1 MGSRITTAIP
11 RTIHFLICHESDQRM
26 RSLLYLLLMRTV
38 LLVVGCTAG
47 LTAQQTI
54 VVDRFMRPGAQFSDL
69 PAAYAAAPSGA
80 VLLLRATTAN
90 PIDSYATVPIIGKG
104 VTIVGEYGVGL
115 PPVAVTGPWSITG
128 VQAGEALTLRN
139 LSLYGYS
146 LPFSITAWACTGA
159 LVMDRIIVRP
169 IGHDVFFFFSSEM
182 AFSDVGLIV
191 FSQCNIDISDTP
203 WKFIRSRVLANDSTF
218 FQSRVFAAQVGWA
231 ARPTLRVEN
240 SEFHMANCRVYGG
253 DFTQMNTGSKSQA
266 IWLTGAA
273 RLYASAGSIL
283 RGGISASGLRLHWT
297 EESFSTFGQA
307 QLRYDSSTQLI
318 GDLGQLGLVEIQ
330 EPVTGLSIQ
339 ESPGSIRVDQFDHGT
354 PLAPSILLMAALQ
367 PTPWQNIIGPCY
379 LDPTNL
385 WGDLAVTPAS
395 GPLSRTFTIPPSIP
409 LGQWVGVQAFTL
421 GANNQVQASN
431 VTVVGVW

>member
-1 MGSRITTAIP
+1 
-11 RTIHFLICHESDQRM
+11 
-26 RSLLYLLLMRTV
+26 
-38 LLVVGCTAG
+38 
-47 LTAQQTI
+47 
-54 VVDRFMRPGAQFSDL
+54 
-69 PAAYAAAPSGA
+69 
-80 VLLLRATTAN
+80 
-90 PIDSYATVPIIGKG
+90 
-104 VTIVGEYGVGL
+104 
-115 PPVAVTGPWSITG
+115 
-128 VQAGEALTLRN
+128 
-139 LSLYGYS
+139 
-146 LPFSITAWACTGA
+146 
-159 LVMDRIIVRP
+159 MDRVTVVP
-169 IGHDVFFFFSSEM
+169 IGHDALGFFSTEM
-182 AFSDVGLIV
+182 TFTDVGLIV
-191 FSQCNIDISDTP
+191 FSQCMIDIVDTP
-203 WKFIRSRVLANDSTF
+203 WNFVRTRVLANDTQF
-218 FQSRVFAAQVGWA
+218 YQTRPAAAYFGWGL
-231 ARPTLRVEN
+231 RPTLRVN
-240 SEFHMANCRVYGG
+240 DSEFRMANCRVYGG

-297 EESFSTFGQA
+297 EESFSTLGQA
-307 QLRYDSSTQLI
+307 QLRYDFSTQLI

-339 ESPGSIRVDQFDHGT
+339 ESPGSIRVDQFDQGT

-385 WGDLAVTPAS
+385 WGDLAVTQAS